1 MWGSKTTKTSMGPDL
16 DGFSVSHKGL
26 DKLTCH
32 PDMSELHVDIS
43 SAAAKIF
50 AASVALSE
58 LLHLGYVM
66 SELGLSY
73 PQPVLLEVDN
83 ATAIMFPKDQV
94 CGTLNFATSIVGR
107 LGWRLYV
114 TGTLPSLLRSA

>member
-16 DGFSVSHKGL
+16 DGFGVSHKGL

-50 AASVALSE
+50 VASVALNE
-58 LLHLGYVM
+58 LLHLGYVT
-66 SELGLSY
+66 SKLSLSY
-73 PQPVLLEVDN
+73 SQPIMLEVDN
-83 ATAIMFPKDQV
+83 ATAITFSKDQV
-94 CGTLNFATSIVGR
+94 RCSKL
-107 LGWRLYV
+107 
-114 TGTLPSLLRSA
+114 